1 MGSSVSE
8 SSSVEK
14 PFYLTPPLNILF
26 ELHRFQKIHPWDVS
40 ISFLLSSF
48 LEEMER
54 RGEVNFRASG
64 VALDSS
70 ATIYLMKTRL
80 LLKLEEPPEPPKL
93 PPDFLPPPL
102 FLPLRYELTS
112 TTIQHLLS
120 VLDEVLKGE
129 RLFPIKVPKE
139 PLLPFAEIVPPIDMY
154 MIEIEDKMKNLLSS
168 IIHLASEGKIVVFS
182 NLIVGLEKLEA
193 IKVFITLLFL
203 AQREKVS
210 LWQKE
215 GYDEIYITLSEG
227 EPFGNWGREIV

>member
-1 MGSSVSE
+1 VASSVST
-8 SSSVEK
+8 STLVEK

-26 ELHRFQKIHPWDVS
+26 ELQKFQKIHPWDVN

-54 RGEVNFRASG
+54 SGEVNFRASG

-70 ATIYLMKTRL
+70 ATIYLMKTKL
-80 LLKLEEPPEPPKL
+80 LLKLEEPPEPPK
-93 PPDFLPPPL
+93 PPLDFLPPTI

-112 TTIQHLLS
+112 TTIQHLLN

-139 PLLPFAEIVPPIDMY
+139 PLLPFTEIIPPVDMY
-154 MIEIEDKMKNLLSS
+154 MIEIEDKMKNLLTS
-168 IIHLASEGKIVVFS
+168 IVQLATDGKIVVFS
-182 NLIVGLEKLEA
+182 TIIAGLEKLEA
-193 IKVFITLLFL
+193 IKTFITLLFL
-203 AQREKVS
+203 AQKGKVS

-227 EPFGNWGREIV
+227 ESLGEPREVV